1 MVFAMRRPDSTVS
14 QRPYRVLV
22 VDDHEVVR
30 DGLRTVLQKEPGV
43 EVCSEAGTGVEAVEQ
58 VKKSKPDL
66 VLLDLTM
73 PEMNGLEAAQHI
85 KEIAPE
91 TDLLI
96 LSMHFSEEIARE
108 ALRIGVRGY
117 MLKSDAN
124 TELLQAL
131 HRVRRGEQYFTGK
144 LAMTM
149 AETFAHSKGNGEE
162 ESPIA
167 GTPLTTREVQI
178 IQLLAEG
185 RSNKEAAGVL
195 GVSTRTVESHRN
207 HIMHKMNFEAF
218 SDMVRFAIRKNLVEP

>member
-1 MVFAMRRPDSTVS
+1 
-14 QRPYRVLV
+14 
-22 VDDHEVVR
+22 
-30 DGLRTVLQKEPGV
+30 
-43 EVCSEAGTGVEAVEQ
+43 
-58 VKKSKPDL
+58 
-66 VLLDLTM
+66 
-73 PEMNGLEAAQHI
+73 
-85 KEIAPE
+85 
-91 TDLLI
+91 
-96 LSMHFSEEIARE
+96 
-108 ALRIGVRGY
+108 

-124 TELLQAL
+124 TELLQAV

-144 LAMTM
+144 LATSM
-149 AETFAHSKGNGEE
+149 AETFAHLKGNGEE

-207 HIMHKMNFEAF
+207 HIMHKMNFESF

>member
-1 MVFAMRRPDSTVS
+1 MVFAMRRPDSSVS
-14 QRPYRVLV
+14 QGAYKVLV

-30 DGLRTVLQKEPGV
+30 DGLRAVLQKEPGV
-43 EVCSEAGTGVEAVEQ
+43 EVCCEAGTGVEAVEQ

-85 KEIAPE
+85 KEIAPA
-91 TDLLI
+91 TDILI

-131 HRVRRGEQYFTGK
+131 HRVRRGEHYFTGK

-149 AETFAHSKGNGEE
+149 AETFAHSKGSGEE
-162 ESPIA
+162 DSPIA

-218 SDMVRFAIRKNLVEP
+218 SDMVRFAVRKNLIEP